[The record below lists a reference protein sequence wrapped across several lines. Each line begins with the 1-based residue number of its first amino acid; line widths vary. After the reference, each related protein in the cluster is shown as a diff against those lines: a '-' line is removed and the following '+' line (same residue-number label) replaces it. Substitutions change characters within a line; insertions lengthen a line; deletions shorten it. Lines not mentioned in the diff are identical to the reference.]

1 MILNVVLCSLCK
13 VICDLTKSHFC
24 YCQSKNARA
33 ENSNNRNIA
42 NSTTIAKSSDQNTTS
57 PWNVI
62 LKVEDTVR

>member
-42 NSTTIAKSSDQNTTS
+42 NSTTIAKSSD
-57 PWNVI
+57 
-62 LKVEDTVR
+62 